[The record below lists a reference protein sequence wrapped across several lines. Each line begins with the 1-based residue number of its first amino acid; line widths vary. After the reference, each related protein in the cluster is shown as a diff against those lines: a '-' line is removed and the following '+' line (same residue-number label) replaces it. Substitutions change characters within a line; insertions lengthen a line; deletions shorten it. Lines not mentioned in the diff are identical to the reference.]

1 MVVPASFKGSTV
13 KDFIDFAKASQKELV
28 YASPGVGT
36 PTHLGVEVFMRQAGI
51 KLTHVPYRGVSE
63 SMNDL
68 LSGEIAMMF
77 ADLPAVV
84 PLAQEGKLK
93 VLGVLTKE
101 RHPLLPTTPT
111 VAETLPG
118 FYLMGWQGIFAPG
131 GTPDDIVEK
140 LNAPLVAYLKTPAA
154 EERMRKIG
162 VDVAWGTPKDF
173 RDWVASQLDWW
184 GKVAKDAG
192 IQPQ

>member
-1 MVVPASFKGSTV
+1 MLFRS
-13 KDFIDFAKASQKELV
+13 
-28 YASPGVGT
+28 
-36 PTHLGVEVFMRQAGI
+36 
-51 KLTHVPYRGVSE
+51 
-63 SMNDL
+63 
-68 LSGEIAMMF
+68 
-77 ADLPAVV
+77 PAVV

>member
-1 MVVPASFKGSTV
+1 MCSS
-13 KDFIDFAKASQKELV
+13 
-28 YASPGVGT
+28 
-36 PTHLGVEVFMRQAGI
+36 
-51 KLTHVPYRGVSE
+51 
-63 SMNDL
+63 DL
-68 LSGEIAMMF
+68 
-77 ADLPAVV
+77 
-84 PLAQEGKLK
+84 
-93 VLGVLTKE
+93 
-101 RHPLLPTTPT
+101 PLLPNSPT

-154 EERMRKIG
+154 AERMRKIG
-162 VDVAWGTPKDF
+162 VDVAWGTPKEF

-184 GKVAKDAG
+184 GKIAKDAG